1 MNHPI
6 PTNVVNPD
14 AGGESDCH
22 ANEALMLRTQ
32 IMGVFPFF
40 PSVFPS
46 IDLPQIEPLLTS

>member
-32 IMGVFPFF
+32 IMGLFPFF
-40 PSVFPS
+40 PSIFPS